1 MRITP
6 WRSRSELEQLK
17 QWLFVDS
24 TPATKRRAIQ
34 RIDAYIS
41 RGPYLPHIIEFTVR
55 LIQCQLNDNSEAQD
69 GDDME
74 YLKWQYCMVLI
85 RFVNGMLDPVQQ
97 AQFAI
102 PLHTL
107 AENIGLP
114 SWFVELRHLSTHER
128 ELPSLEMLRLCCK
141 EAIQWTWDNYWNNDE
156 YEDEDDEDGSGED
169 AGADKVG
176 DGGSDISQR
185 KSENL
190 SSLKA
195 LFSQYAGLRKL
206 LKENE
211 YLWKRAR
218 IARSTFGEQDSS
230 GNEEVIEWISGLKNT
245 WKQIDKTDFVEYM
258 ILHCDETL
266 LEICFHSLDT
276 VQVRCL
282 QWLIENYE
290 KRIKNEE
297 TKMTV
302 RFTNYKKLLKFV
314 NKCCSMMDGRKILN
328 NGPFADV
335 VNKHHSY
342 LVIHILQTLDY
353 GSGSTGNYNSNNS
366 RRKKKTN
373 EIDVRKVVEELNAK
387 GIKDVE
393 LELYNTRKRVP
404 SEEAEPISEES
415 PAFDVL
421 QDLKELKS
429 QFKRNKNNTQPV
441 VNWQEVTDWTPKPFG
456 VL

>member
-17 QWLFVDS
+17 QWLFVDD
-24 TPATKRRAIQ
+24 TPASKRRAIQ
-34 RIDAYIS
+34 RIDAYLT
-41 RGPYLPHIIEFTVR
+41 RGPYLPHIIEYTVR
-55 LIQCQLNDNSEAQD
+55 LMQCQLNDPGEAQD

-156 YEDEDDEDGSGED
+156 WEEEDQDFDEAEDEDATDDNDDSE
-169 AGADKVG
+169 AKK
-176 DGGSDISQR
+176 R
-185 KSENL
+185 KSQ
-190 SSLKA
+190 SSVQLKS
-195 LFSQYAGLRKL
+195 LFTQYTGLKRL

-211 YLWKRAR
+211 YLWKRQR
-218 IARSTFGEQDSS
+218 IARSTFGEQDSTED
-230 GNEEVIEWISGLKNT
+230 EEVSDWLTVLKT
-245 WKQIDKTDFVEYM
+245 AWKQIHKSDFVEYM

-276 VQVRCL
+276 FQVRCIE
-282 QWLIENYE
+282 WLIENYE
-290 KRIKNEE
+290 KRIMNEE
-297 TKMTV
+297 TKITD
-302 RFTNYKKLLKFV
+302 RFSNHKKLLKFV
-314 NKCCSMMDGRKILN
+314 NKCCSMVNGRKFLS
-328 NGPFADV
+328 NGLFSNV
-335 VNKHHSY
+335 VDKYHNY
-342 LVIHILQTLDY
+342 LVLHILKNLSNE
-353 GSGSTGNYNSNNS
+353 SGSSGNYSGS
-366 RRKKKTN
+366 KSRKKKKAN
-373 EIDVRKVVEELNAK
+373 EIDAKKVIEEFEAK
-387 GIKDVE
+387 GIRNVE
-393 LELYNTRKRVP
+393 LELYNSRKRTS
-404 SEEAEPISEES
+404 SEEIEPVSEDSPALDILKDLNELKNQFKKIKQSNAPIS
-415 PAFDVL
+415 
-421 QDLKELKS
+421 
-429 QFKRNKNNTQPV
+429 
-441 VNWQEVTDWTPKPFG
+441 NWQEVTEWTPRPFG